1 MTAQALYA
9 LKTAHSLAV
18 SSAYPAPPLASPE
31 KVNTE
36 SSRTSAEI
44 ISYPKRKLPSVADY
58 AGLCAGLIR
67 ETFPAPS
74 QHQTCINAAHMTG
87 ASPDTIDRILSGPT
101 KSPDAKLML
110 AVMAIRAAMGKRTF
124 DLGNGFSIRIIMEG
138 QE

>member
-1 MTAQALYA
+1 MSVSAARELLDVQASVSP
-9 LKTAHSLAV
+9 SLM
-18 SSAYPAPPLASPE
+18 
-31 KVNTE
+31 KVNREPFRET
-36 SSRTSAEI
+36 AEKI
-44 ISYPKRKLPSVADY
+44 DFPKKKLPPVPDY

-74 QHQTCINAAHMTG
+74 QHQTCLLAAQMTG
-87 ASPDTIDRILSGPT
+87 ASPDTIDRILSGLT

-124 DLGNGFSIRIIMEG
+124 DLGNGFSIRLIMEG